1 VQRAQRPTHRPT
13 WLVVLSTLMLLA
25 GGYALVQGM
34 VRISQPATV
43 LRIGAGATADSPAE
57 RDLRKQLMAARSAA
71 VATRTSA
78 IRIEAVAQVLVALL
92 TLYATAALLA
102 HDRHG
107 RTLTLAA
114 ATLAILYQLG
124 TLPGDLD
131 LASDFA
137 ERTAPL
143 LAALPPVGG
152 VAGERSQPPATRE
165 DIALVLTFW
174 HLLTAG
180 VGIAGSLVLLT
191 FFGGRRGRALY
202 GILPIGGGAPS
213 GQRGSGS

>member
-13 WLVVLSTLMLLA
+13 WLVVLSALMLIA

-34 VRISQPATV
+34 VRLHHPATV
-43 LRIGAGATADSPAE
+43 LRIGAGDTADSPAE
-57 RDLRKQLMAARSAA
+57 LDLRQRLMAARSAA

-114 ATLAILYQLG
+114 AALAIVYQLG

-131 LASDFA
+131 LARDFA
-137 ERTAPL
+137 GRTAPL
-143 LAALPPVGG
+143 LAELPPVGG
-152 VAGERSQPPATRE
+152 AAGERAQAPATRE

-174 HLLTAG
+174 HLLTAAL
-180 VGIAGSLVLLT
+180 GIAGSLVLLT

-202 GILPIGGGAPS
+202 GILPIGGSAPS
-213 GQRGSGS
+213 GERGSGS